1 MFRNPVLRRIVGA
14 ILLAANAACY
24 SHQALGLNRPA
35 PESRI
40 IVGITD
46 VGADQMA
53 NSIGL
58 AAREVEGFV
67 VSASDSVWRLRVM
80 RVDQLGGFSS
90 QWNGE
95 EVDFPRSVM
104 TNVREKRL
112 NKTNS
117 WLAAGAFVVGV
128 VLLSVAA
135 GSILGE
141 EGPDPIVLPE
151 LRPRP

>member
-1 MFRNPVLRRIVGA
+1 MFGNRILRRGVGA
-14 ILLAANAACY
+14 ILLATNTACY
-24 SHQALGLNRPA
+24 SHSAIGLNLPA
-35 PESRI
+35 PEARVVI
-40 IVGITD
+40 GITD
-46 VGADQMA
+46 MGADQMA
-53 NSIGL
+53 NRIGL

-67 VSASDSVWRLRVM
+67 VSATDSVWRLRVM

-128 VLLSVAA
+128 ALLSVAA

-141 EGPDPIVLPE
+141 DGPPPTVEPE

>member
-1 MFRNPVLRRIVGA
+1 MFRNRVLRRIVGA
-14 ILLAANAACY
+14 ILLATNAACY
-24 SHQALGLNRPA
+24 SHLPVGLGKPA

-67 VSASDSVWRLRVM
+67 VSATDSVWRLRVM

-128 VLLSVAA
+128 ALISVAA

-141 EGPDPIVLPE
+141 DGQPPITEPE